1 MNNHIVE
8 GSTEKEHS
16 VLGNHGTILTVI
28 QNDASGFDKYFSIVE
43 SRKDPYVWRRTVLSS
58 AK

>member
-28 QNDASGFDKYFSIVE
+28 QNDASGFDKYFSIVK
-43 SRKDPYVWRRTVLSS
+43 SRKDPYV
-58 AK
+58 